1 MRRVQ
6 VYRNGILAG
15 ILTGE
20 DCKHYV
26 FRYDDSYFA
35 NSDMPASSLTLL
47 KSQQEYKSKFLVPFF
62 FNMLSEGVNKKPQC
76 KQLRID
82 LENNFGLLGATAMY
96 DTIGAITIKPL
107 SK

>member
-20 DCKHYV
+20 DCKYYV

-35 NSDMPASSLTLL
+35 NSDMPAISLTLP
-47 KSQQEYKSKFLVPFF
+47 KSQQEYKSKFLFPFF
-62 FNMLSEGVNKKPQC
+62 FNMLSEGVNKKLQC

-82 LENNFGLLGATAMY
+82 LEDNFGLLGATAMY

>member
-26 FRYDDSYFA
+26 FRYDDF
-35 NSDMPASSLTLL
+35 L
-47 KSQQEYKSKFLVPFF
+47 KQ
-62 FNMLSEGVNKKPQC
+62 
-76 KQLRID
+76 
-82 LENNFGLLGATAMY
+82 
-96 DTIGAITIKPL
+96 
-107 SK
+107 